1 MDIVDGKIV
10 IENSYDMD
18 IFYEKT
24 EEYFI
29 DLLIVELEEDNENVR
44 DIYHCTGV
52 TIQSAAP
59 EDIIDKAEA
68 KIYNTLADYEF
79 NGVDM
84 DDLEKDVAEC
94 IAEDFG
100 IEVGQVEIEYE

>member
-10 IENSYDMD
+10 IEDSYDMD
-18 IFYEKT
+18 IFFEKT

-29 DLLIVELEEDNENVR
+29 DLLVVELEEDNENTR

-52 TIQSAAP
+52 TIQSDAP

-68 KIYNTLADYEF
+68 KIYNTLANYEF
-79 NGVDM
+79 NGVDIG
-84 DDLEKDVAEC
+84 DLERAVAEC
-94 IAEDFG
+94 VDEDFG
-100 IEVGQVEIEYE
+100 IEAGQIEIEYQ

>member
-1 MDIVDGKIV
+1 MVIVDGKIV
-10 IENSYDMD
+10 IEDSYDMD
-18 IFYEKT
+18 IFSEET

-29 DLLIVELEEDNENVR
+29 DLLIVELEEDNENLR

-52 TIQSAAP
+52 TIQSDAP

-68 KIYNTLADYEF
+68 KIYNILANYEF

-84 DDLEKDVAEC
+84 DDLEKGIAEC
-94 IAEDFG
+94 IDEDFG
-100 IEVGQVEIEYE
+100 IEAGQIEIEYQ